1 MGADASVIVCA
12 FNEEDHIGQ
21 LLEALTGDAG
31 GIECKIIVVCNGC
44 QDRTPDIA
52 RSFPGVIVEEIADA
66 SKHQALNVGDRLA
79 GDVFPRLYADADITI
94 DQQSIT
100 RLLQSLNVRRARA
113 VAPSIYYR
121 TTGKPWLVRSYYST
135 WPRIPNNADWAS
147 RHIAGRG
154 VYGTNREGRT
164 RFTDFP
170 PLRADDYFFDLLFDE
185 SERITVDRA
194 MAGITVPNSTRQLLR
209 SLTRVRYGNLEL
221 KRWFAAYRPD
231 QPIRDLRG
239 EGTRHTRLR
248 RLASTW
254 LSSPLLAE
262 TLSATMFSYL
272 LGYIIVE
279 ASARINIMCYRLTR
293 RDVPWR

>member
-1 MGADASVIVCA
+1 MGADASVIICA
-12 FNEEDHIGQ
+12 FNEEDRIGQ
-21 LLEALTGDAG
+21 LLEALTGDTR

-66 SKHQALNVGDRLA
+66 SKHQALNIGDRLA

-100 RLLQSLNVRRARA
+100 RLLHSLNVRRARA

-170 PLRADDYFFDLLFDE
+170 PLAPTTTSSTSFSTKANALRW
-185 SERITVDRA
+185 
-194 MAGITVPNSTRQLLR
+194 TVPSRESPYRTQRGNS
-209 SLTRVRYGNLEL
+209 Y
-221 KRWFAAYRPD
+221 AALHVSD
-231 QPIRDLRG
+231 TGI
-239 EGTRHTRLR
+239 
-248 RLASTW
+248 W
-254 LSSPLLAE
+254 
-262 TLSATMFSYL
+262 
-272 LGYIIVE
+272 
-279 ASARINIMCYRLTR
+279 N
-293 RDVPWR
+293 